1 MLDLYIETGLL
12 VDGVWGEGGARS
24 EGKGG
29 IFHTGFFQG
38 GHAEGLEVKDVL
50 VGTDQEILGRGNNGA
65 VNEDV
70 IEQSKVPAKRR
81 GKGGK
86 EMGETGGVRR
96 GGGVDVGRG
105 RERGG
110 PGLRGL
116 STHLDQGS
124 FLNKLSGGSH
134 KNL

>member
-24 EGKGG
+24 ELKGG

-81 GKGGK
+81 GERGERKGGDRTCEK
-86 EMGETGGVRR
+86 
-96 GGGVDVGRG
+96 GGGGRWKG
-105 RERGG
+105 TGKRRTW
-110 PGLRGL
+110 
-116 STHLDQGS
+116 SSGS
-124 FLNKLSGGSH
+124 FDTS
-134 KNL
+134 